1 MGSIERTHAGLADST
16 VQELQKGLG
25 GSLLRPADAAY
36 DAARRVF
43 NGMTDRRP
51 EIIVRCAG
59 AADAVRS
66 VDFARTNQLP
76 LAIRGGGHGVAGNAV
91 CDGGLVIDFSGLRHV
106 EVDVQRRTARAQP
119 GVTWHDFDAKT
130 QAHGLATTGGLVS
143 TTGIAG
149 FTLGGGF
156 GWLVRKHGLA
166 CDNLIEADVVMAEG
180 ELVRASSSENPD
192 LFWALRGG
200 GGNFGVVT
208 SFTFQLHPLR
218 QIVGGLVAHPR
229 GRAPEVL
236 RFYREYVR
244 SVPDE
249 LTSMA
254 ALAMSPDGVP
264 IIALAACYAG
274 PVNRAEE
281 VIRPLREFGPPVLD
295 HIGPIPYVALQTMFD
310 PGAPAG
316 MQNYWKSDFLQEL
329 SDGAIDTIT
338 AHAGRMASP
347 MSQVHIHHLGGAM
360 NRIGL
365 GASAFSRRDAN
376 FLYNIIGL
384 WPDPSENQRHISWA
398 RDFFT
403 AMKPWGVGGA
413 YINFMGEE
421 SQDRVRAAY
430 GPNYERLIALKSKY
444 DPNNL
449 FRLNQNIGPAAT

>member
-1 MGSIERTHAGLADST
+1 MGNITRTNAGLGDST
-16 VQELQKGLG
+16 VQALQKGLG
-25 GSLLRPADAAY
+25 GTLLRPADDAY
-36 DAARRVF
+36 DAARQVF
-43 NGMTDRRP
+43 NGMIDRRP
-51 EIIVRCAG
+51 EVIVRCAG
-59 AADAVRS
+59 TPDVVRA
-66 VDFARTNQLP
+66 VDFARTTGLP

-91 CDGGLVIDFSGLRHV
+91 CDGGLMIDLSGLRHV
-106 EVDVQRRTARAQP
+106 EVDVQRRTAHVQP
-119 GVTWHDFDAKT
+119 GATWHDFDAKT
-130 QAHGLATTGGLVS
+130 QAYGLATTGGLVS

-166 CDNLIEADVVMAEG
+166 CDNLLEADVVTAEG
-180 ELVRASSSENPD
+180 ELVRVSSSQNPD

-208 SFTFQLHPLR
+208 SFTFRLHPLT

-274 PVNRAEE
+274 PLNRAEE
-281 VIRPLREFGPPVLD
+281 VIRPLRQFGPPVLD
-295 HIGPIPYVALQTMFD
+295 QMGPIPYVALQTMFD
-310 PGAPAG
+310 PSAPAG

-329 SDGAIDTIT
+329 SDDAIDTIT
-338 AHAGRMASP
+338 THASQMASP

-360 NRIGL
+360 NRIGP
-365 GASAFSRRDAN
+365 GESAFSRRDAT

-384 WPDPSENQRHISWA
+384 WPDPSENQRHINWA
-398 RDFFT
+398 REFFA
-403 AMKPWGVGGA
+403 AMKSWSVGGA

-421 SQDRVRAAY
+421 THDRVRAAY
-430 GPNYERLIALKSKY
+430 GPNFERLVALKNKY
-444 DPNNL
+444 DPSNL
-449 FRLNQNIGPAAT
+449 FRLNQNIRPTAA